1 MVCVLVWQYARRQTQ
16 RSRLLLLAAAAAV
29 LVVPSRP
36 ESFPASEYPPL
47 SAGQQLPVQLAFDP
61 VKPKM
66 EDTPPEKN
74 KERFRIPLLVS
85 GIGQSSAVTIEGAMV
100 EIEAAGER
108 RWNSGWFRSGDVL
121 LPGRTSAE
129 VGFSVDSI
137 FFEQVKSLSAK
148 VRISFALAVL
158 QPKET
163 REIAAAAGDF
173 AIPSGA
179 LCAIVRDGYAGLQ
192 CRSPLTRPFL
202 VVSTISD
209 QTTCP
214 PADDEKVTPP
224 ATVFSA
230 MNGYWTT
237 TPAEIGISPVLDSPL
252 GLRSWSRSRDDLE
265 ARLCPGT
272 PLTFS
277 VAGKKQDVRDEV
289 TIDSIRLA
297 DYQLH
302 NISTHRS
309 GAIGIDL
316 GPR

>member
-1 MVCVLVWQYARRQTQ
+1 
-16 RSRLLLLAAAAAV
+16 
-29 LVVPSRP
+29 
-36 ESFPASEYPPL
+36 
-47 SAGQQLPVQLAFDP
+47 
-61 VKPKM
+61 
-66 EDTPPEKN
+66 
-74 KERFRIPLLVS
+74 
-85 GIGQSSAVTIEGAMV
+85 MV

-137 FFEQVKSLSAK
+137 FFEQVKSLSAR
-148 VRISFALAVL
+148 VRILFALAEL

-163 REIAAAAGDF
+163 REIAAAAGAF

-192 CRSPLTRPFL
+192 CRSPMTRPFL

-230 MNGYWTT
+230 MNGNWTT
-237 TPAEIGISPVLDSPL
+237 TPAELGISPVLDSSL
-252 GLRSWSRSRDDLE
+252 GLRSWSRSRDDFE

-277 VAGKKQDVRDEV
+277 VAGKKQDMRNEV
-289 TIDSIRLA
+289 IIDSIRLA

-302 NISTHRS
+302 NISMDRS